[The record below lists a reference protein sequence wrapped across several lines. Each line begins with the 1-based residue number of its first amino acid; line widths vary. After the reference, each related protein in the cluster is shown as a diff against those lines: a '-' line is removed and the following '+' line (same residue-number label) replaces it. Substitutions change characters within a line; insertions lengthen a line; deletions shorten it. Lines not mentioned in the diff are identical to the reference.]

1 MAEFNAGFRVYADA
15 TDFQRGMA
23 QVTRSAQNVG
33 KQVANAF
40 DGRAIGRTLAT
51 ALGLSLTDIADKVA
65 RFWTGFSKE
74 AEAALEGMVA
84 ATGKAADAQE
94 KALQKLRA
102 QKEKEAE
109 EEGKRIN
116 DQYEMIRD
124 FRQKAAEED
133 AAAAKKEAEA
143 RKEAIAS
150 VAEFD
155 ERARFEKLSDEKKL
169 AELRKEEVN
178 LQKIIRDYEADV
190 EKNGFDNAASAEA
203 LLELKQAL
211 AETQGKIAG
220 LTKNTATAEAEVV
233 AELEKQKALKIDIAT
248 IGKGD
253 RELSDRELAKKA
265 ANLRADV
272 AAREAAQ
279 TLQGGVFTGAT
290 TNDSLL
296 NPQRANL
303 ARVMEEMALRDQ
315 VRRQARF
322 FGEDKAFQNFGG
334 SEQRFNDILQGV
346 SESQEL
352 ARKTADGIQEL
363 NNRLKAG
370 IPVVNLNTK

>member
-1 MAEFNAGFRVYADA
+1 MAEFSAGFKIYSDS
-15 TDFQRGMA
+15 TQFERGMA
-23 QVTRSAQNVG
+23 QVTRSAQDVG
-33 KQVANAF
+33 KKVASAF

-65 RFWTGFSKE
+65 RFVIGFSKE
-74 AEAALEGMVA
+74 NEAALEAMVA

-94 KALQKLRA
+94 KALEKLREKK
-102 QKEKEAE
+102 QKEADDEA
-109 EEGKRIN
+109 KRAN
-116 DQYEMIRD
+116 DQWELIRD
-124 FRQKAAEED
+124 FKQKEMELAEE
-133 AAAAKKEAEA
+133 AAMKEAEA

-155 ERARFEKLSDEKKL
+155 EKARFAKLTDEKKL
-169 AELRKEEVN
+169 AELRKEEAN
-178 LQKIIRDYEADV
+178 LSRIIRDYEADV
-190 EKNGFDNAASAEA
+190 KKNGFESAESA
-203 LLELKQAL
+203 SFLLEVKKSL
-211 AETQGKIAG
+211 ADTQGQIAG
-220 LTKNTATAEAEVV
+220 LTKTTAQAEAEVV
-233 AELEKQKALKIDIAT
+233 AELEQQKALKIDIAN

-253 RELSDRELAKKA
+253 RDLSDRELAKKA

-272 AAREAAQ
+272 GAREAAQ
-279 TLQGGVFTGAT
+279 TMMGGVFTGAT
-290 TNDSLL
+290 TTDSLL

-303 ARVMEEMALRDQ
+303 ARVMEELALRDQ

-322 FGEDKAFQNFGG
+322 FGEEKAFERFGG

-346 SESQEL
+346 SEGQEL

-370 IPVVNLNTK
+370 IPVVNLNL